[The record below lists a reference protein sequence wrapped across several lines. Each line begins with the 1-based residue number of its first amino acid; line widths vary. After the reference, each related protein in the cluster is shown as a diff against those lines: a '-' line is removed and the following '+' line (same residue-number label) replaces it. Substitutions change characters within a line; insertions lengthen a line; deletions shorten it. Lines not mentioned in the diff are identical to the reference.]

1 MENEKKAKKPPQ
13 TPTPPHQNPTPKPEF
28 SKTEKFPLSLI
39 LISNLNTWLLHKL
52 ASLSSLCIS
61 YRKCIDYIA
70 HSRQKKPRGPQV
82 WCRSHISVPV
92 TYKPSYYVTSK
103 NNSHICTPN
112 IYMSVAYE
120 DNFTGIQTSI
130 GIKQLKPAVFK
141 IENAFQ
147 MNLKV
152 FIFGNI
158 QLSHSN

>member
-1 MENEKKAKKPPQ
+1 MKRKQKKPHKPQ
-13 TPTPPHQNPTPKPEF
+13 LPPT
-28 SKTEKFPLSLI
+28 KTQPLNLSSARLKNFLSLI

-52 ASLSSLCIS
+52 VSLSSLCIS
-61 YRKCIDYIA
+61 YWKCIDYIA
-70 HSRQKKPRGPQV
+70 YTRQKKLRRPEV
-82 WCRSHISVPV
+82 WCRSHVSVPV

-103 NNSHICTPN
+103 NNSHICTPS